1 MSGNIAPAL
10 VATAVIAF
18 CIGVAWLGV
27 WSWRRLQKRVSMPYL
42 HKPATRVDIL
52 CTVLLVPL
60 FLVGAIVRGLY
71 PETTI
76 GAILNNPVGLVVV
89 FFVVI
94 FGCSF
99 LVAAFRAALRHRQ
112 S

>member
-1 MSGNIAPAL
+1 MGMSLTRQSTRRYRVNDGVSSTYQANEPNYSVNRTLTRCAGSRRLPQALDTGGNMSGNIAPAL

-52 CTVLLVPL
+52 
-60 FLVGAIVRGLY
+60 
-71 PETTI
+71 
-76 GAILNNPVGLVVV
+76 
-89 FFVVI
+89 
-94 FGCSF
+94 
-99 LVAAFRAALRHRQ
+99 
-112 S
+112 

>member
-1 MSGNIAPAL
+1 MPGNIAQAL
-10 VATAVIAF
+10 VAAALIAF

-42 HKPATRVDIL
+42 RKPATRVDIL
-52 CTVLLVPL
+52 GAVLLVPL
-60 FLVGAIVRGLY
+60 FLVGAVVRGLY
-71 PETTI
+71 PQTTV
-76 GAILNNPVGLVVV
+76 GAILNNPTGLVVA
-89 FFVVI
+89 FFVLI

-112 S
+112 P

>member
-1 MSGNIAPAL
+1 M
-10 VATAVIAF
+10 
-18 CIGVAWLGV
+18 
-27 WSWRRLQKRVSMPYL
+27 
-42 HKPATRVDIL
+42 

-89 FFVVI
+89 FFVII

-112 S
+112 A